1 MRAQGHYGLAGENSD
16 YCIFICIQVWVCES
30 LFIRRSIP
38 GFTKHKFYILFTEP
52 SAHWNLL
59 ADWAGQVSFL
69 TWDACVLC
77 KKAIRNDAAKNGKGG
92 SPYCQKLWRHMWTS
106 IPNCLTATGTWGT
119 EVSLVRRERRWS
131 LVGGRRGCWE
141 GTRSAAP
148 HSQWWNSCIILIWS
162 IFPG

>member
-59 ADWAGQVSFL
+59 ADWAGQVRVL
-69 TWDACVLC
+69 TWGACVLC
-77 KKAIRNDAAKNGKGG
+77 IKKAIRTGNGMMQPKMTRGGHRTVKNYDVICEPLSLTVWLLQGHEGQRWVSWDEREDGPWLGG
-92 SPYCQKLWRHMWTS
+92 GEAGRGLDRLPL
-106 IPNCLTATGTWGT
+106 PLD
-119 EVSLVRRERRWS
+119 
-131 LVGGRRGCWE
+131 GG
-141 GTRSAAP
+141 
-148 HSQWWNSCIILIWS
+148 IVV
-162 IFPG
+162 